1 MLKMSLSNI
10 NLINKRKVIIIVSVI
25 VLQIIFGFDPKF
37 CIVNY
42 PPTLKRWDGL

>member
-37 CIVNY
+37 CIMNFI
-42 PPTLKRWDGL
+42 WIFNE